1 MSLLAWNLIL
11 AGMWMAMTELSGTNL
26 FIGFV
31 LGYFVL
37 WISPGMARR
46 TRYFRR
52 AGQGLRFAGF
62 FLKELVV
69 ATARITYDV
78 LTPTPYMNPAVIG
91 IPLDVETDVEI
102 ALLAIVVT
110 LTPGS
115 LALDVSSDRKTL
127 YVHAMYMADPET
139 VRRDI
144 KRGFERRI
152 LELMR

>member
-1 MSLLAWNLIL
+1 MSLLVWNLVL
-11 AGMWMAMTELSGTNL
+11 AGTWMAMTELSGTNL
-26 FIGFV
+26 LIGFA

-37 WISPGMARR
+37 WISPGVNRR
-46 TRYFRR
+46 TRYFQRV
-52 AGQGLRFAGF
+52 GQGLRFAGF
-62 FLKELVV
+62 FLKELAV

-91 IPLDVETDVEI
+91 VPLDVETDAEI
-102 ALLAIVVT
+102 AMLAIVVT

-127 YVHAMYMADPET
+127 YVHAMYMTDPET

-152 LELMR
+152 LELLR

>member
-1 MSLLAWNLIL
+1 MRMLVWNIVL

-37 WISPGMARR
+37 WLSPGAAQR
-46 TRYFRR
+46 THYFRR
-52 AGQGLRFAGF
+52 VGQGLRFTGF
-62 FLKELVV
+62 FLRELVV
-69 ATARITYDV
+69 STARISYDV
-78 LTPTPYMNPAVIG
+78 LTPTPYMKPAVIG
-91 IPLDVETDVEI
+91 VPLDVETDAEI

-127 YVHAMYMADPET
+127 YVHAMYVTDPEAL
-139 VRRDI
+139 RRDI

-152 LELMR
+152 LELLR

>member
-1 MSLLAWNLIL
+1 MLVWNLVL
-11 AGMWMAMTELSGTNL
+11 AGLWMAMTELSGTNL

-37 WISPGMARR
+37 WVSPGVAQR
-46 TRYFRR
+46 THYFRR
-52 AGQGLRFAGF
+52 VGQGLRFTGF
-62 FLKELVV
+62 FLRELAV
-69 ATARITYDV
+69 ATARISYDV
-78 LTPTPYMNPAVIG
+78 LTPTPYMKPAVIG
-91 IPLDVETDVEI
+91 IPLDVETDAEI

-127 YVHAMYMADPET
+127 YVHAMYVTDPEAL
-139 VRRDI
+139 RRDI

-152 LELMR
+152 LELLR

>member
-1 MSLLAWNLIL
+1 MRMLVWNLVL
-11 AGMWMAMTELSGTNL
+11 AGTWMAMTELSGTNL

-37 WISPGMARR
+37 WLSPGMAPR

-52 AGQGLRFAGF
+52 VGQGVRFLGL
-62 FLKELVV
+62 FLKELAVS
-69 ATARITYDV
+69 TARIAYDV
-78 LTPTPYMNPAVIG
+78 LTPTAYMRPAVIG

-102 ALLAIVVT
+102 AMLAIVVT

-127 YVHAMYMADPET
+127 YVHVMYAEDPET

-152 LELMR
+152 LELLR

>member
-1 MSLLAWNLIL
+1 MLVWNIIL

-37 WISPGMARR
+37 WLSPGVAQR
-46 TRYFRR
+46 THYFRR
-52 AGQGLRFAGF
+52 VGQGLRFTGF
-62 FLKELVV
+62 FLRELVV
-69 ATARITYDV
+69 ATARISYDV
-78 LTPTPYMNPAVIG
+78 LTPTPYMKPAVIG
-91 IPLDVETDVEI
+91 VPLDVETDAEI

-127 YVHAMYMADPET
+127 YVHAMYVTDPEAL
-139 VRRDI
+139 RRDI

-152 LELMR
+152 LELLR

>member
-1 MSLLAWNLIL
+1 MRMLVWNLVL
-11 AGMWMAMTELSGTNL
+11 AGTWMAMTELSGTNL

-37 WISPGMARR
+37 WVSPGVAQR
-46 TRYFRR
+46 TRYFHRV
-52 AGQGLRFAGF
+52 GQGLRFLGF
-62 FLKELVV
+62 FLRELAV
-69 ATARITYDV
+69 ATARIAYDV
-78 LTPTPYMNPAVIG
+78 LTPTPYMKPAVIG
-91 IPLDVETDVEI
+91 IPLDVETDMEI

-127 YVHAMYMADPET
+127 YVHAMYVTDPEAL
-139 VRRDI
+139 RRDI

-152 LELMR
+152 LELLR